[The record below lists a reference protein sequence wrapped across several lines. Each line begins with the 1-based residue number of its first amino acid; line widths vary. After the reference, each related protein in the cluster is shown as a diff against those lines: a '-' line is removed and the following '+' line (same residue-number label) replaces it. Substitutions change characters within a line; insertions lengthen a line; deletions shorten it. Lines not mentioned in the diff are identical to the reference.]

1 VAILVTMTVD
11 ARDRARMRRI
21 AETLAR
27 GELEDE
33 LQEPLRSR
41 VIGEVNAQRARAGRP
56 PLREPW
62 ELRPESGLVRRARAL
77 GIRRIDR

>member
-1 VAILVTMTVD
+1 LAILVIMTVD

-21 AETLAR
+21 AETLAQ
-27 GELEDE
+27 GETEEELE
-33 LQEPLRSR
+33 EPRRAR
-41 VIGEVNAQRARAGRP
+41 VVAEVNAHRARAGRP

-62 ELRPESGLVRRARAL
+62 EHRPESGLVRRARAL